1 MASTE
6 PFLLHPENSPFV
18 RGLETQPASVVKD
31 IRGTKIGMLFI
42 CAFFGLPGVIVVLI
56 GAFHAFNN
64 VFKDL
69 PFLIGPTD
77 TVTTT
82 VFEKTIGK
90 CGEEGYPPCG
100 LIASYTPS
108 SAGGERFTASIPLL
122 EWEVDRFVK
131 SGPVTLEILRA
142 KPEVARLKI
151 SPADRLFS
159 SFLFTILLVFTGF
172 TLPIVWAPIAFLFL
186 LCPGMKLRRLQFLL
200 KAGKLVPGRL
210 ITHETRI
217 NDDRDHILT
226 LRYGFLAPDGQ
237 TVERSAETTLTKI
250 KFTDKIKDINLKEF
264 SLTFEG
270 LLDYYKALLDRIR
283 SPESEP
289 TLRGQPL
296 PEPGTPV
303 WVLVAS
309 NHGRPE
315 AIVAS
320 FTHELL

>member
-1 MASTE
+1 MASIK

-18 RGLETQPASVVKD
+18 RGLETQPASVVED
-31 IRGTKIGMLFI
+31 IRRTKREMLFI
-42 CAFFGLPGVIVVLI
+42 FAWVGFAAAIGLNVDLIRFNVL
-56 GAFHAFNN
+56 
-64 VFKDL
+64 
-69 PFLIGPTD
+69 FLIGPTD

-100 LIASYTPS
+100 LMASYTPS
-108 SAGGERFTASIPLL
+108 SAGGERFTASIPLS
-122 EWEVDRFVK
+122 EWELDRFVT

-151 SPADRLFS
+151 SPADRLLLILS
-159 SFLFTILLVFTGF
+159 ALLGTGSAVFLMGIFFILTRGN
-172 TLPIVWAPIAFLFL
+172 
-186 LCPGMKLRRLQFLL
+186 GMKLRRLQFLL

-217 NDDRDHILT
+217 NDDREHILT
-226 LRYGFLAPDGQ
+226 LHYDFPAPDGQ
-237 TVERSAETTLTKI
+237 TVKGSATINLENINLPDI
-250 KFTDKIKDINLKEF
+250 IAIKDIVEEF
-264 SLTFEG
+264 PRTFKG
-270 LLDYYKALLDRIR
+270 RLDALKALRDRMR

-289 TLRGQPL
+289 TIRGQPL

-309 NHGRPE
+309 KDGRPD
-315 AIVAS
+315 AIVNA